1 MRVRFTRALKQQKLI
16 LNDPPMKI
24 DNFGMSR
31 DVQTPLRRL
40 RKQVLTDSIC
50 ISWKLMVL
58 EGLLGA
64 LAGKWQGGGGGR
76 EIQSPVQV
84 TKTYIYIYI
93 YTYTNSARNQTH
105 KQAYNIDK
113 RQKNK

>member
-1 MRVRFTRALKQQKLI
+1 MRIRFTRALKQQKLI

-64 LAGKWQGGGGGR
+64 LAGKWQGGERRLTFSSGGEDPGGGR
-76 EIQSPVQV
+76 NPHTRLRDPLTGVGRYLV
-84 TKTYIYIYI
+84 CFF
-93 YTYTNSARNQTH
+93 
-105 KQAYNIDK
+105 
-113 RQKNK
+113 QK